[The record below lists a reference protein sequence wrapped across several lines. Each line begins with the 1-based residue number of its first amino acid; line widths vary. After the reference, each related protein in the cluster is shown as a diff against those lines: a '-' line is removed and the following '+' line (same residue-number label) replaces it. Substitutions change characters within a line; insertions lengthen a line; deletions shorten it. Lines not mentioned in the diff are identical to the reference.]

1 MKWCLNTETNADDF
15 CSFLHTVC
23 RLNISIHLTP
33 IPLKSITRITIFSV
47 QNPTAHLIGAQHI
60 RRLEKSYVRVT
71 RISTTDRVAT
81 KSSLIAKDNECLE
94 WEKGPIEPQ

>member
-1 MKWCLNTETNADDF
+1 MKRCLNTEINADNF
-15 CSFLHTVC
+15 HQFLHTIC
-23 RLNISIHLTP
+23 RLNTSIHLTP
-33 IPLKSITRITIFSV
+33 IPLKSITGVTIFSV

-81 KSSLIAKDNECLE
+81 KSSLRAKDSECLE
-94 WEKGPIEPQ
+94 WEKGPSEPQ